1 MSSYFLLP
9 GGGHLLL
16 PSVGGAL
23 LLPGDDSTVF
33 GGGGY
38 YERIKQYREEKR
50 LAQLKLKQNE
60 QEQRIREKELARIE
74 AQRAEDMEDA
84 ELQRQLLVS
93 ARALDKLQREHV
105 KLLMQIEFF
114 TRDEDDIAILLIAS
128 VN

>member
-1 MSSYFLLP
+1 MSYFLLP
-9 GGGHLLL
+9 DGGHLLL
-16 PSVGGAL
+16 PDSGAL
-23 LLPGDDSTVF
+23 LLPGLDDSTVY

-50 LAQLKLKQNE
+50 LAELKLKQNE

-93 ARALDKLQREHV
+93 ARALDKLQQEHV
-105 KLLMQIEFF
+105 KLLMAIEFF
-114 TRDEDDIAILLIAS
+114 VRDEDDIAILLMAS